1 MALTA
6 ETVLLERRFSA
17 SAEALKPIRDAVRE
31 HSQRAGCS
39 EAEASDIVHA
49 IDEACQNIIRH
60 AYCGDEDG
68 VIDLR
73 LEQRG
78 AELVVSLRDHAP
90 PSDPECLERLRNLDE
105 VRPGGLGTHLMKS
118 LMDEVGF
125 VEIPEGAGN
134 LLRMIKRIKRAKD

>member
-1 MALTA
+1 LALTA
-6 ETVLLERRFSA
+6 ETILLERRFRA
-17 SAEALKPIRDAVRE
+17 SAEALKPIRDAVRKQL
-31 HSQRAGCS
+31 QRGGCS
-39 EAEASDIVHA
+39 EAEASDVALA

-60 AYCGDEDG
+60 AYRGDEGG

-78 AELVVSLRDHAP
+78 AEVVVSLRDHAP

-118 LMDEVGF
+118 VMDEVGF
-125 VEIPEGAGN
+125 VEVPEGAGN
-134 LLRMIKRIKRAKD
+134 LLRMTKHIERGED